1 MLTTNLTGEPAN
13 WLTNKGRFLSLL
25 LLIKKL
31 KKVKLVAEPSPDKFK
46 KPARG
51 PSPGMFL
58 AICLFLIL
66 ATGCSI
72 NPPVP
77 NITGSIE
84 GNVFEPTS
92 PITQSMMLLSGAL
105 VSVSNTSHSALTNIS
120 GYFKIDE
127 IPIGEQTITIS
138 KDGYVT
144 LILENVPIIEGEITL
159 LGGEGKDPLILN
171 PTAGKAQFD
180 KAMSY
185 YNNQDYV
192 NAIIVF
198 EKVLNDYSD
207 SIYADDAQYY
217 LASSYKYI
225 NYYNKA
231 ILEFENLLS
240 NYTYSAF
247 ADDAQFNIGDCY
259 YIVDNYDQA
268 LIEYQKVIDNYPES
282 DWVDDAQY
290 SISHTYFKLNL
301 YSPAISSFQKVVNNY
316 PFSEFADDAQ
326 FYIGYCYIELED
338 FVEAIIE
345 FKKVIENYPQG
356 TWPDGRSVPAVAQ
369 FYIGWCY
376 ERFEDWLNAI
386 MVYQKV
392 IDNYPNS
399 TWSDGSLISEN
410 AQARIDFINSYYL

>member
-1 MLTTNLTGEPAN
+1 VLS
-13 WLTNKGRFLSLL
+13 LSLL
-25 LLIKKL
+25 KNYFKKT
-31 KKVKLVAEPSPDKFK
+31 KKPDK
-46 KPARG
+46 G
-51 PSPGMFL
+51 PSPVIFL
-58 AICLFLIL
+58 AICLLLIL
-66 ATGCSI
+66 ITGCSI
-72 NPPVP
+72 NPTPP
-77 NITGSIE
+77 TPDITGSIE
-84 GNVFEPTS
+84 GYVFEPTS

-105 VSVSNTSHSALTNIS
+105 VSVSNTSNTTLTNES
-120 GYFKIDE
+120 GYFRIDE
-127 IPIGEQTITIS
+127 IPLGEQKITIS
-138 KDGYVT
+138 KESYVT
-144 LILENVPIIEGEITL
+144 LILESVPIIEGEITL
-159 LGGEGKDPLILN
+159 LGGENQDPLILY
-171 PTAGKAQFD
+171 PTAGKTQFD

-185 YNNQDYV
+185 YNVQDYM
-192 NAIIVF
+192 NAIIEF

-217 LASSYKYI
+217 LTLSYKYLH
-225 NYYNKA
+225 YYSKA
-231 ILEFENLLS
+231 ILEFENLLL

-259 YIVDNYDQA
+259 YIVGNYDQA

-326 FYIGYCYIELED
+326 FYIGYCYTKLED
-338 FVEAIIE
+338 FIEAIIE
-345 FKKVIENYPQG
+345 LEKVIENYPQG

-376 ERFEDWLNAI
+376 EKFEDWSSAI
-386 MVYQKV
+386 KSYQKV
-392 IDNYPNS
+392 IDNYPGS

-410 AQARIDFINSYYL
+410 AQARIDLINLYYL

>member
-1 MLTTNLTGEPAN
+1 M
-13 WLTNKGRFLSLL
+13 L

-31 KKVKLVAEPSPDKFK
+31 KKV

-58 AICLFLIL
+58 AIVICSLLIL

-84 GNVFEPTS
+84 GYIFEPTS

-105 VSVSNTSHSALTNIS
+105 VSVSSTSHTALTNIS

-159 LGGEGKDPLILN
+159 LGVGGQDFLILY
-171 PTAGKAQFD
+171 PTAGKTQFD

-185 YNNQDYV
+185 YNYQDYV
-192 NAIIVF
+192 NAIIEF
-198 EKVLNDYSD
+198 KKLLNDYSD

-217 LASSYKYI
+217 LALSYKHLD
-225 NYYNKA
+225 YYNSA
-231 ILEFENLLS
+231 ILEFENFLS
-240 NYTYSAF
+240 VYTYSAF

-259 YIVDNYDQA
+259 YIMGNYEQA
-268 LIEYQKVIDNYPES
+268 QIEYQKVIDDYPNS
-282 DWVDDAQY
+282 DLADNAQY
-290 SISHTYFKLNL
+290 SISHSYLKLDL
-301 YSPAISSFQKVVNNY
+301 HSSAISSFQKVIINY
-316 PFSEFADDAQ
+316 PASEFADDAQ
-326 FYIGYCYIELED
+326 FYIGYCYTELED
-338 FVEAIIE
+338 FVEAMIE

-376 ERFEDWLNAI
+376 EKLEDWINSIKA
-386 MVYQKV
+386 YQKV
-392 IDNYPNS
+392 IDNYPDG

-410 AQARIDFINSYYL
+410 AQARIDFINLYYL

>member
-1 MLTTNLTGEPAN
+1 
-13 WLTNKGRFLSLL
+13 

-31 KKVKLVAEPSPDKFK
+31 KKV

-58 AICLFLIL
+58 AICLLLIL
-66 ATGCSI
+66 TTGCNI
-72 NPPVP
+72 NPTPP
-77 NITGSIE
+77 TPDITGSIE

-105 VSVSNTSHSALTNIS
+105 VSVSSTNHTALTNIS
-120 GYFKIDE
+120 GYFRIDE
-127 IPIGEQTITIS
+127 IPVGEQKVTIS
-138 KDGYVT
+138 KEGYVT
-144 LILENVPIIEGEITL
+144 LTLENVPIIEGEITL
-159 LGGEGKDPLILN
+159 LGGEGQDSLILY
-171 PTAGKAQFD
+171 PTAGKTQFD

-185 YNNQDYV
+185 YNDQDYV
-192 NAIIVF
+192 NAIIEF

-217 LASSYKYI
+217 LALSYKYL

-240 NYTYSAF
+240 AYTYSAF

-259 YIVDNYDQA
+259 YIMGNYDQA
-268 LIEYQKVIDNYPES
+268 LIEYQKVIDNYTNS
-282 DWVDDAQY
+282 DLD
-290 SISHTYFKLNL
+290 S
-301 YSPAISSFQKVVNNY
+301 AISSFQEVVAIY
-316 PFSEFADDAQ
+316 PASEFADDAQ
-326 FYIGYCYIELED
+326 FYAGYCYIKLED

-356 TWPDGRSVPAVAQ
+356 TWPDGRSVPGVAQ

-376 ERFEDWLNAI
+376 EKFEDWSNAI
-386 MVYQKV
+386 KAYQKV

-410 AQARIDFINSYYL
+410 AQDRIDLINLYYL